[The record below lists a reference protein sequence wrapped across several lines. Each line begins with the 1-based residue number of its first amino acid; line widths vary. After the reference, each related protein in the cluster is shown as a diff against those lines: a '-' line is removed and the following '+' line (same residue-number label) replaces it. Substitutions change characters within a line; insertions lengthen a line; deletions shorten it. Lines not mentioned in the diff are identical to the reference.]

1 MSNRLISLALA
12 GALSLGLMN
21 AAMASQG
28 SGCMPTTGTVSG
40 LVFSQNVNSGMD
52 ALTSSFSGASPPAT
66 ACSGA
71 SLKGQPWLD
80 TSVTPNLL
88 KQYDGTSWVVIGALD
103 ASNHLWAPPVG
114 GGAATIASA
123 ATTDLWSNTA
133 ASITINGTST
143 ITALANAS
151 AVPGTLKV
159 VTVGGAFTMTAG
171 AALELPI
178 GLSGIPVSVGDRF
191 LAIAKTA
198 TNVAVFAYT
207 KADGSAVVN
216 PSVPIGTTLFGEWG
230 TIPSKTVYKAG
241 QALSRAAYPDYF
253 NAMTR
258 VQAGT
263 LTAGNNTITGLS
275 NTNGFGPGMPIEGTG
290 VQAGTTIVSASGS
303 SVVMSLTAT
312 ANGSQSIRVFIT
324 GYGAGGDSTTVGVT
338 DCRGRGMAGRDDMFI
353 GPANKLTASYFGQGY
368 RIGAQGGVEGFAIA
382 QNQLPNIVPSFSGIN
397 DPVTVASD
405 VGVWGGLSAYSAGP
419 SGVQALPAGLGGI
432 NSSGTFTPR
441 GSISSINGNVTQ
453 VGTPNVP
460 PTSIAECVVV
470 VLP

>member
-1 MSNRLISLALA
+1 MLNRLMTLALA
-12 GALSLGLMN
+12 GALSLGLIN
-21 AAMASQG
+21 AATASQG
-28 SGCMPTTGTVSG
+28 TGCMPTTGTVSG
-40 LVFSQNVNSGMD
+40 LVFSQNVNSAVD

-123 ATTDLWSNTA
+123 ATTDLWSNAA
-133 ASITINGTST
+133 ASITINGTGT

-178 GLSGIPVSVGDRF
+178 GLSGIPVSAGDRF
-191 LAIAKTA
+191 LAIAKTS

-216 PSVPIGTTLFGEWG
+216 PSVPIGTTLYGEWG
-230 TIPSKTVYKAG
+230 TIPSKTVYKVG

-258 VQAGT
+258 VLSGT

-275 NTNGFGPGMPIEGTG
+275 NTSGFGPGMPIEGTG
-290 VQAGTTIVSASGS
+290 VQAGTTIVSVSGGT
-303 SVVMSLTAT
+303 VVMSQTAT
-312 ANGSQSIRVFIT
+312 ANGAQSIRVFIT
-324 GYGAGGDSTTVGVT
+324 GYGAGGDSNTVGVT
-338 DCRGRGMAGRDDMFI
+338 DCRGRGMAGRDDMLV
-353 GPANKLTASYFGQGY
+353 GPANRLTASAFGQGY
-368 RIGAQGGVEGFAIA
+368 RIAAPGGAEAFYQA
-382 QNQLPNIVPSFSGIN
+382 QNQLPNVALTFTGTN
-397 DPVTVASD
+397 DPVSVNTTG
-405 VGVWGGLSAYSAGP
+405 GVWAGNSAFSGGP
-419 SGVQALPAGLGGI
+419 SGPITLPAGTQGMA
-432 NSSGTFTPR
+432 STGTFTPR
-441 GSISSINGNVTQ
+441 GSISSINGGVSQALTSSVQPTQ
-453 VGTPNVP
+453 
-460 PTSIAECVVV
+460 IAECVVV